1 MLRFAAFSATI
12 LANIPAAA
20 HDVDATTAF
29 CQQPA
34 HRDAAFPV
42 VPVPTDAWTP
52 WLFDAT
58 LHEDLGVVELTALA
72 PPKHACD
79 VHTDNNNTDLW
90 VDTAE
95 VHALRAAARATIYG
109 AHGVPEA
116 RRRNAMA
123 DVEETLLMLGERL
136 LCEFQG
142 RDGAVVH
149 TSTSDP
155 VGGDPRWLFAGTV
168 QILCPAAP
176 PAAAPFATVRLRR
189 DLAPLLAVLHKY
201 GVPVPA
207 PLRRAGTPTTAA
219 VPTCSHA
226 SLKQQHHH
234 ALSRGTVANKQKTYE
249 FDVAVCAAVTTSK
262 PGLSREHLVEWVEYH
277 RLVGVEHFVLYD
289 VTAPGAA
296 AAAAAAAGSLREMV
310 ADYVAEGI
318 VSVVPWPYHD
328 CATRT
333 ATASCYSRHRRMAR
347 FVLATTVD
355 DFVTLSESTWD
366 YYAEDGGTDR
376 DGTDATKRAAQRRRL
391 LRSLFNFA
399 RFVLHANK
407 EMPALRFHP
416 VVKYPCPAVT
426 PGAADLPPR
435 VGRWPASVPGDADS
449 GGVLLVRTDVVQMVV
464 DTHVSQLVEPSR
476 RVHRDGRRG
485 EGQGRDRDSVRVGFD
500 PLDVGVDDAAVLRY
514 PRPAGNTTTSS
525 NGGDVVPPV
534 SSLPPGVRAACDA
547 LRTTPTPHTTSGSV
561 AGTGRGRGEASAAVL
576 ELPRVV
582 QSQLERNYRQRLR
595 RTDELR

>member
-1 MLRFAAFSATI
+1 
-12 LANIPAAA
+12 
-20 HDVDATTAF
+20 V
-29 CQQPA
+29 
-34 HRDAAFPV
+34 
-42 VPVPTDAWTP
+42 
-52 WLFDAT
+52 
-58 LHEDLGVVELTALA
+58 
-72 PPKHACD
+72 
-79 VHTDNNNTDLW
+79 
-90 VDTAE
+90 
-95 VHALRAAARATIYG
+95 
-109 AHGVPEA
+109 
-116 RRRNAMA
+116 
-123 DVEETLLMLGERL
+123 
-136 LCEFQG
+136 
-142 RDGAVVH
+142 
-149 TSTSDP
+149 
-155 VGGDPRWLFAGTV
+155 
-168 QILCPAAP
+168 
-176 PAAAPFATVRLRR
+176 
-189 DLAPLLAVLHKY
+189 
-201 GVPVPA
+201 
-207 PLRRAGTPTTAA
+207 
-219 VPTCSHA
+219 
-226 SLKQQHHH
+226 
-234 ALSRGTVANKQKTYE
+234 
-249 FDVAVCAAVTTSK
+249 
-262 PGLSREHLVEWVEYH
+262 
-277 RLVGVEHFVLYD
+277 
-289 VTAPGAA
+289 
-296 AAAAAAAGSLREMV
+296 AAAAAGSLREMV

-333 ATASCYSRHRRMAR
+333 AMASCYSRHRRMAR

-366 YYAEDGGTDR
+366 YYAEDGGADR
-376 DGTDATKRAAQRRRL
+376 DGTDAKKRAAQRRRL

-416 VVKYPCPAVT
+416 VVKYPCPAAT
-426 PGAADLPPR
+426 PGAGTAAAVADLPPR

-464 DTHVSQLVEPSR
+464 DHHVSQLVEPSR

-485 EGQGRDRDSVRVGFD
+485 EGQGQGRDRDSVRVGFD

-547 LRTTPTPHTTSGSV
+547 LRSTS
-561 AGTGRGRGEASAAVL
+561 APRTATGRGRGEAPAAVL